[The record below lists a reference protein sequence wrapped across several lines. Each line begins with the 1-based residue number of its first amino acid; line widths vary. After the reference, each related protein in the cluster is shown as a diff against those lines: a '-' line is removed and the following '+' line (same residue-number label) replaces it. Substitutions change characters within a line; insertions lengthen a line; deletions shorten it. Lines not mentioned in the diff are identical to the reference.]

1 MSRLYWVRRFAFSF
15 LAVAAFGL
23 SGCGGE
29 AAKKPAPA
37 RQTAPTAESSVAAVD
52 WCVEHG
58 VPESQCGR
66 CDPKVAAELKK
77 KGDWCKEHER
87 PESQC
92 FLCSPKLEGKFA
104 AEYEARY
111 GKKPPKPDG
120 T

>member
-1 MSRLYWVRRFAFSF
+1 VCLCLGFAI
-15 LAVAAFGL
+15 VGL
-23 SGCGGE
+23 IGCGGE
-29 AAKKPAPA
+29 AAKKPAAKKAAPA
-37 RQTAPTAESSVAAVD
+37 AETTAAAVD

-58 VPESQCGR
+58 VPESQCAR
-66 CDPKVAAELKK
+66 CDPKVAAEMKK
-77 KGDWCKEHER
+77 KGDWCKEHDR

-92 FLCSPKLEGKFA
+92 FLCNPKLEAKFA